1 MPDRSSQISRSNCLI
16 GIEGLRIGMAL
27 LCPFAPGVC
36 VAGVEVEGRDSP
48 GIDLS
53 PKSADLSDDSKQV
66 PYVALYQVE
75 MEHPPS
81 PF

>member
-1 MPDRSSQISRSNCLI
+1 M
-16 GIEGLRIGMAL
+16 
-27 LCPFAPGVC
+27 
-36 VAGVEVEGRDSP
+36 AGVEVEGRDSP

-53 PKSADLSDDSKQV
+53 LKSADLSDDSKQV
-66 PYVALYQVE
+66 PYAALYQVE